1 MSEDIWEALSPK
13 NVGKFFAYFKSR
25 NVEIA
30 ALSMGFIKNKK
41 DIQEVI
47 RNSKTRERLINE
59 LVKDRYYLFMV
70 KEAWDNAMEED
81 TENTDA

>member
-1 MSEDIWEALSPK
+1 MH
-13 NVGKFFAYFKSR
+13 
-25 NVEIA
+25 VEIA

>member
-1 MSEDIWEALSPK
+1 
-13 NVGKFFAYFKSR
+13 
-25 NVEIA
+25 
-30 ALSMGFIKNKK
+30 MGFIKNKK